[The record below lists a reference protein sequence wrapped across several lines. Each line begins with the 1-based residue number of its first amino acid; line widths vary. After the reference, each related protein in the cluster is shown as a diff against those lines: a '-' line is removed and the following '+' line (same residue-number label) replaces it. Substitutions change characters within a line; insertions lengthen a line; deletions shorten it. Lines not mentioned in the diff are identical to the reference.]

1 MIGIQI
7 RHVRAKTHFSS
18 HATSGFQQYLI
29 LGYGPMAR
37 NSITD
42 NYCLW
47 PNIAM
52 EHDPFVDDVLGG
64 SPHLVS
70 RLYPCVITGL
80 SRVSSL
86 ITGVIIH
93 LLTGMSH
100 QVPFDLPVQHGNI
113 SWRDGNFLIFRWSY
127 KTTYCKTT
135 WK

>member
-1 MIGIQI
+1 
-7 RHVRAKTHFSS
+7 
-18 HATSGFQQYLI
+18 
-29 LGYGPMAR
+29 
-37 NSITD
+37 
-42 NYCLW
+42 
-47 PNIAM
+47 M

-100 QVPFDLPVQHGNI
+100 QVGIIKIITDLI
-113 SWRDGNFLIFRWSY
+113 TSY
-127 KTTYCKTT
+127 
-135 WK
+135 